1 MDKIILTIKLT
12 KDSKDVDL
20 ILKRGGSLLDK
31 SQVLIDRH
39 FDHFLIEGVDKL
51 LKRNRINP
59 MALNQVVL
67 SGHIDKNSS
76 SHKMATAFLRAINIR
91 KNASK

>member
-1 MDKIILTIKLT
+1 MDKIVLTIKLE
-12 KDSKDVDL
+12 KDSQTVGL
-20 ILKRGGSLLDK
+20 ILKKGRFLLDNA
-31 SQVLIDRH
+31 QVLIDRH

-59 MALNQVVL
+59 MALNRVVL

-76 SHKMATAFLRAINIR
+76 SHKMATAFLQAINVR

>member
-1 MDKIILTIKLT
+1 MDKIVLTIKLE
-12 KDSKDVDL
+12 KDSKNVDL
-20 ILKRGGSLLDK
+20 ILKRGVSLLDR

-59 MALNQVVL
+59 MALNRVVL

-76 SHKMATAFLRAINIR
+76 SHKMATAFLQAINVR

>member
-1 MDKIILTIKLT
+1 MDKIILTIKLGEN
-12 KDSKDVDL
+12 SKDIVL
-20 ILKRGGSLLDK
+20 ILRRGGSLLDK
-31 SQVLIDRH
+31 AQISVDRH

-76 SHKMATAFLRAINIR
+76 SHKMATAFLQAINVR

>member
-1 MDKIILTIKLT
+1 MDKIVLTIKLE
-12 KDSKDVDL
+12 KDSKNVGL
-20 ILKRGGSLLDK
+20 ILKKGRFLLDNA
-31 SQVLIDRH
+31 QVLIDRH

>member
-1 MDKIILTIKLT
+1 MDKIVLTIKLE
-12 KDSKDVDL
+12 KDSKNVGL
-20 ILKRGGSLLDK
+20 ILKKGRFLLDNA
-31 SQVLIDRH
+31 QVLIDRH

-59 MALNQVVL
+59 MALNRVVL

-76 SHKMATAFLRAINIR
+76 SHKMATAFLQAINIR

>member
-1 MDKIILTIKLT
+1 MDKIVLTIKLE
-12 KDSKDVDL
+12 KDSKNVGL
-20 ILKRGGSLLDK
+20 ILKKGRFLLDNA
-31 SQVLIDRH
+31 QVLIDRH

-59 MALNQVVL
+59 MALNRVVL

-76 SHKMATAFLRAINIR
+76 SHKMATAFLQAINVR